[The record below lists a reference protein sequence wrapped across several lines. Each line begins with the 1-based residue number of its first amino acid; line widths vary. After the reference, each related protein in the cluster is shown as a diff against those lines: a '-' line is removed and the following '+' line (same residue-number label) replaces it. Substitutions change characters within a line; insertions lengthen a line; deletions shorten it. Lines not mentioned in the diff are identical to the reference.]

1 MWDMAFSDLFVRQ
14 AIEELVQESPNAP
27 ITCEMILARIQF
39 PISDK
44 TVRRALKRLEA
55 ARKIVRHGKGYG
67 VGYRYELVS

>member
-14 AIEELVQESPNAP
+14 AIEDLVTEAPNTP
-27 ITCEMILARIQF
+27 ITCEMILERIQV
-39 PISDK
+39 PICDK

-55 ARKIVRHGKGYG
+55 AQKIVRHGTGYG